1 MILSPIATLDEETN
15 AIAYRKGH
23 TGKLMI
29 IRRAEGEPMVAS
41 DFFEFDSVG
50 THPTGLLV
58 TGLFQHDRRSHMM
71 ASRVRTANEAEIAWR
86 DSSRQENA

>member
-1 MILSPIATLDEETN
+1 MTLSPIEPLAETN
-15 AIAYRKGH
+15 AVAYRRGH

-29 IRRAEGEPMVAS
+29 ICRAEGEPMVAS

-58 TGLFQHDRRSHMM
+58 TGLFENDRRSHMM
-71 ASRVRTANEAEIAWR
+71 ASRVRTASEAEIAWR
-86 DSSRQENA
+86 DRSRQDNA